1 MNNIDK
7 LARHMGVSIGELAR
21 RIDMQPHTLR
31 RYARNESQPKPDLA
45 LKLAS
50 VFGCDP
56 SEVLGFT
63 TSENIPLSRIPLYGS
78 AEAGL
83 GSDITNMDR
92 AIDHVGRPSFLL
104 SASSAYAV
112 YVIGES
118 MEPRFRSGEIVY
130 VDPAVPI
137 RGGADV
143 IVQMADEDK
152 LTAIVKEYSRSND
165 DAIILKQYNPEK
177 KITIEKFRV
186 TSIHLIRGIYMA

>member
-21 RIDMQPHTLR
+21 RVGMEPHTLR
-31 RYARNESQPKPDLA
+31 RYARNESQPKPELA
-45 LKLAS
+45 LKLAA

-56 SEVLGFT
+56 GEVLGFT
-63 TSENIPLSRIPLYGS
+63 TPEKIPLSRIPLYGS

-92 AIDHVGRPSFLL
+92 AIDHIDRPSFLL

-118 MEPRFRSGEIVY
+118 MEPRFRPGEIVY

-137 RGGADV
+137 RAGVDV

-152 LTAIVKEYSRSND
+152 LTAIVKEYSGSND
-165 DAIILKQYNPEK
+165 DAIIFKQYNPEK

-186 TSIHLIRGIYMA
+186 TSIHLIRGIYIT